1 MTVNKKKATKMNDDT
16 KNGIAAFLVILMIGG
31 GIAGMVFWIGGY
43 ENLDANDYGLL
54 QNNITKDIDHTP
66 MTSASSLNKYL

>member
-1 MTVNKKKATKMNDDT
+1 MTGKKGNVSKMDDDT
-16 KNGIAAFLVILMIGG
+16 KNGIIAFAVILLIGG

-54 QNNITKDIDHTP
+54 QNNITKDIDHAP